1 MGVGRVICKLFF
13 RMVDDAAKVLVNV
26 LGGDLATDENA
37 WTLEM
42 TMRRKSASDFIICT
56 RRLNGG

>member
-1 MGVGRVICKLFF
+1 MICKLFF

-56 RRLNGG
+56 RRLIGG